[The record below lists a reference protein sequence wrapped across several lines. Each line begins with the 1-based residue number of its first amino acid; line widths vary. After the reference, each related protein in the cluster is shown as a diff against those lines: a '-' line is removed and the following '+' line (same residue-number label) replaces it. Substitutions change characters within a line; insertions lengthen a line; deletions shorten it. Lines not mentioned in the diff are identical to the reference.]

1 MNTQHA
7 YASQA
12 HRSDRSAGTRRFAIW
27 LALFACLGLIAPTVS
42 AQEGNDVDLSD
53 SVAIEPLD
61 PGKVDAFYGA
71 YTENVPI
78 EIPAFRGLEPKL
90 GLSYNSSG
98 RNGYLGMG
106 WSLSGFSVIERA
118 SPGRGAPRYGT
129 ANDIW
134 LLDGQELIPCA
145 VGSLSPSCVVGSV
158 VSRGTHST
166 RIENYQRIRF
176 EPASPYGARWVIT
189 DQRGTQYIY
198 SAKHTVG
205 GEVFQ
210 YWLERIV
217 DTRGNTVIFGYTLDG
232 TNNWLYPSWISYNRT
247 MIRLYN
253 QDPATTPDHRMQRAT
268 GKGIAT
274 MVRRLGSIVIDVQA
288 PSGVWQRLR
297 AYQLAYST
305 SLHSKRSQLV
315 SVRQYGRDAAIDGWG
330 QVVGGTALPA
340 RTFSWAGEVL
350 GPTPATT
357 VSTNPQTAGAY
368 GKSVHTRVFAD
379 LNGDNRSDL
388 LLIGGS
394 SVNDG
399 ATLRWAHASGG
410 GNYGALQIAKVAA
423 TGTFRG
429 DNFKPH
435 SADVNGDG
443 LTDAVFMW
451 GSSADAGAKVHV
463 VLARP
468 TTTIG
473 GATYVA
479 DSLVSHTLTTT
490 GRYSGNGWR
499 NKFMADVNGDGRDD
513 AVFVYTSA
521 SSNAGVK
528 ILVSLASSQ
537 AGNPNVVSFGPL
549 TLSTPQTTG
558 NFVTNWKRSMADV
571 NGDGRMDMVWLYHGT
586 GTKVAVSLSNGD
598 GSFAPLQTS
607 TAEGTSTYS
616 SDGWDG
622 RAVMSDV
629 NGDGKLDAVWTYGA
643 ASANNNGTRV
653 HVRLSNGDGSFGP
666 LIVNTPRTTGVYGNQ
681 NWSSRG
687 IADVN
692 GDNLPDAIWFYSYY
706 YECYAPPGYLCNSA
720 NLNLGRKMEVSLNL
734 GDGRFGPGQ
743 RIDISYTG
751 YYGTPWSIH
760 MADVDGNGIQEPV
773 WLLLGQ
779 ADSDIGTF
787 QHRDWVNLGVRV
799 RATSAATTR
808 LLMTRSGNGMGAT
821 TDITYTPSSNWSNQT
836 MPLVTDTVSSI
847 RTDAGFGDAADRY
860 AETKYTYIGG
870 LYDALSR
877 RFLGF
882 RTVERTLPCVQG
894 ETACP
899 KDVTV
904 YSQNYGSV
912 SKPILVNRLRGDGR
926 LMAATQQMYSSGTHG
941 PVAYEGPY
949 ISQLIR
955 TVEYSYEPDAT
966 LPTYPADGVWLPC
979 PTTSCRRTS
988 IDYAYDQWWTVAA
1001 DPSQEAERSR
1011 WRFGRTSTAVHYGDI
1026 GSTDGVGNPTGDD
1039 HVEYFYAGINPEKFI
1054 VLPAAH
1060 NLYRYPWSTYADL
1073 IQASMTYYDG
1083 MGSWSSAPTVG
1094 NPTQTLN
1101 LHKESNSWVPRYFS
1115 YDSYGN
1121 LRTTTDERNFVTST
1135 EYDTTFNLYP
1145 VRSTR
1150 ALGQAEAEVSEIGWM
1165 FPCAAQERTVG
1176 PNGADDTTI
1185 VQYDQLCRKI
1195 RADQPLGA
1203 YKTWAYLDFGS
1214 PGLQRILETEPSDRG
1229 TATIST
1235 DRRFDGF
1242 GRTNRTRV
1250 NNSVC
1255 DFTLYNA
1262 RGQTR
1267 KVRSASYDCADSSTA
1282 QGTETFFDA
1291 LDRPIRVVKPN
1302 STTVT
1307 TSYAYNRW
1315 KYIVDEEGKW
1325 RAQSQDA
1332 YGRVIAEAHLLDG
1345 QWRYNNYSYDALG
1358 RLIQVTD
1365 PASNLWSYTYDSL
1378 GRKIAERDPDRGT
1391 LTYEYFADG
1400 LLRARVDARG
1410 QRTEWSYDG
1419 LGRKR
1424 TETLRAGTAQ
1434 AQAYTWTYDQ
1444 ARSEGATVYRNRGRL
1459 TSQTEPTGGTTYDY
1473 DLAGNLVRRIKT
1485 IDGVAYTFRH
1495 SYYPGRRL
1503 KTTTYPDN
1511 STLGSNAAP
1520 LGYDDYGR
1528 LEWLPEFRVG
1538 AAYNAAGLV
1547 AGISA
1552 YQGDY
1557 YGGCGSPDLP
1567 RVRQSFAYDSLNRLT
1582 RLKVDRQI
1590 GYWSIP
1596 EIEGDPCWLT
1606 NFADQ
1611 QALQDY
1617 TYTYTA
1623 TDRIHTITNAM
1634 DANDNRT
1641 FGYDDIGRLR
1651 SATTSAAYGGTQ
1663 SFAYDD
1669 AHNMTYNSRI
1679 GTYSYPAAGSSSV
1692 RPHAVLAAGAGSY
1705 GYDAAGNMTSRA
1717 GIAMVWDGA
1726 NRLVAHGAAAYAY
1739 DGEGQRVKKV
1749 SGGLTTHYPAPDYEV
1764 AAGVV
1769 TRYASIAGKKVAK
1782 RVGTT
1787 IFWLNTDHLGSVDLI
1802 TDSNRNPIQRMRHHA
1817 FGERASAQ
1825 SVHVEQTG
1833 FLGELRDA
1841 ESGLIYQ
1848 RVRYYDPVLA
1858 RYTSPDWLE
1867 TTKRGVGTNRYA
1879 YALNDP
1885 VNLVDNGNSSAFL
1898 VNHLINHLPQM
1909 FPNGLTMTVSGV
1921 FQPGMIPAL
1930 GTPAELRHLT
1940 PSGSLGVGVQIL
1952 DSHGQHNADIGVYGQ
1967 SGMGASLPFGAMMG
1981 LFSSTVDKSGWT
1993 WGNHVAGGLNALMSM
2008 NLPAMLVGYAHVDI
2022 GFQNTSLWAMDGG
2035 ENYHTGLDNIMG
2047 RWNAGLEFDGSG
2059 NFQGAGIGMSLLGKK
2074 PMSWGMAGDYSRTH
2088 VFWSY
2093 QGQPGTVNYS
2103 AITAPIDHFLGSGFS
2118 SLHDPFW
2125 HDPFGSSTYSY
2136 NDPFHH
2142 NTSSSWGSGSWW

>member
-1 MNTQHA
+1 MDMQHA
-7 YASQA
+7 NASRTNASQA
-12 HRSDRSAGTRRFAIW
+12 NGNGRSVRARGFAVW
-27 LALFACLGLIAPTVS
+27 LALIACLGFASTTAS
-42 AQEGNDVDLSD
+42 AQEGEDVDLAD

-71 YTENVPI
+71 YTENVSI
-78 EIPAFRGLEPKL
+78 EVPAFRGLEPKL

-118 SPGRGAPRYGT
+118 SPGRGAPRYGAT
-129 ANDIW
+129 VGDIW

-145 VGSLSPSCVVGSV
+145 TGSLSPSCVLGSV

-176 EPASPYGARWVIT
+176 EPTSPSGARWVIT
-189 DQRGTQYIY
+189 DQNGTQYIY
-198 SAKHTVG
+198 SARHTVG

-217 DTRGNTVIFGYTLDG
+217 DTRGNTVTFAYTVDAA
-232 TNNWLYPSWISYNRT
+232 NNWMYPYSIGYNRT
-247 MIRLYN
+247 SIRFYH

-315 SVRQYGRDAAIDGWG
+315 SVRQYGRDAAFDAGG
-330 QVVGGTALPA
+330 QITGGTALPA

-350 GPTPATT
+350 GPTTA
-357 VSTNPQTAGAY
+357 VNTNPQTAGSY
-368 GKSVHTRVFAD
+368 GKSVLTRVFAD

-394 SVNDG
+394 TLNDG
-399 ATLRWAHASGG
+399 ANLRWAHASGG

-429 DNFKPH
+429 ANYKPH

-443 LTDAVFMW
+443 LTDVVFMW
-451 GSSADAGAKVHV
+451 GSSAAAGAKVHV

-521 SSNAGVK
+521 ASNTGVK
-528 ILVSLASSQ
+528 TLVSLASSQ

-549 TLSTPQTTG
+549 TLSTPQATG

-571 NGDGRMDMVWLYHGT
+571 NGDGRMDMVWLFHGT
-586 GTKVAVSLSNGD
+586 GAKVAVSLSNGD

-607 TAEGTSTYS
+607 TAEGTSNYNN
-616 SDGWDG
+616 DGWNG
-622 RAVMSDV
+622 HAVMSDV

-643 ASANNNGTRV
+643 ATVNSNGTRV

-666 LIVNTPRTTGVYGNQ
+666 LIISTPQTTGAYGNE
-681 NWSSRG
+681 NWSSKG
-687 IADVN
+687 VADVN
-692 GDNLPDAIWFYSYY
+692 GDNLPDALWFYSYY
-706 YECYAPPGYLCNSA
+706 FECYAPPGYVCNVQ
-720 NLNLGRKMEVSLNL
+720 NQNLGRRMEVSLNL

-743 RIDISYTG
+743 RVVVSTTG

-760 MADVDGNGIQEPV
+760 MADVDGNGVQEPV

-779 ADSDIGTF
+779 VASEIGTF
-787 QHRDWVNLGVRV
+787 QHSHWVNLGVRV
-799 RATSAATTR
+799 KATLTATTR
-808 LLMTRSGNGMGAT
+808 LLMTRSSNGMGAT
-821 TDITYTPSSNWSNQT
+821 TDITYTPSSTWTNQT

-847 RTDAGFGDAADRY
+847 RTDAGFGAAADRY
-860 AETKYTYIGG
+860 AETKYSYIGG

-912 SKPILVNRLRGDGR
+912 SKPVLVNRLGGDGR
-926 LMAATQQMYSSGTHG
+926 LLAATQQMYNTGTHG
-941 PVAYEGPY
+941 PIAHEGPY

-955 TVEYSYEPDAT
+955 TIEYSYNSAAT
-966 LPTYPADGVWLPC
+966 LPSYPADGVWLPC
-979 PTTSCRRTS
+979 PTASCRRTS
-988 IDYAYDQWWTVAA
+988 VDHAYDQWWTVTT
-1001 DPSQEAERSR
+1001 DPAQEAERSR
-1011 WRFGRTSTAVHYGDI
+1011 WRFGRASTVVHYGDI
-1026 GSTDGVGNPTGDD
+1026 GSTDGVANPTGDD
-1039 HVEYFYAGINPEKFI
+1039 HLEYFFAGINPEKFI
-1054 VLPAAH
+1054 VAPAAH
-1060 NLYRYPWSTYADL
+1060 NVYRYPWSTSADL
-1073 IQASMTYYDG
+1073 LQSSLTYYDG
-1083 MGSWSSAPTVG
+1083 MGSWASAPTTG

-1101 LHKESNSWVPRYFS
+1101 LHKESNTWVSRYAS
-1115 YDSYGN
+1115 YDGYGN
-1121 LRTTTDERNFVTST
+1121 QRTSTDERGYVTST
-1135 EYDTTFNLYP
+1135 DYDTAFNLYP
-1145 VRSTR
+1145 VRTTR
-1150 ALGQAEAEVSEIGWM
+1150 ALGQAEQEVTETGWL
-1165 FPCAAQERTVG
+1165 FPCATQERSVG

-1185 VQYDQLCRKI
+1185 VQYDPLCRKT
-1195 RADQPLGA
+1195 RVGQPLGA
-1203 YKTWAYLDFGS
+1203 YKTWAYLDFGTPS
-1214 PGLQRILETEPSDRG
+1214 LQRIVETEPSDRG
-1229 TATIST
+1229 TGVIST
-1235 DRRFDGF
+1235 ERRFDGF
-1242 GRTNRTRV
+1242 SRTNRNRV
-1250 NNSVC
+1250 NGYVC
-1255 DFTLYNA
+1255 DHTLYNA
-1262 RGQTR
+1262 RGQVR
-1267 KVRSASYDCADSSTA
+1267 KQNSPSFDCTDAWTV
-1282 QGTETFFDA
+1282 GTETFFDA

-1302 STTVT
+1302 NTVVT
-1307 TSYAYNRW
+1307 TSYTYHRW
-1315 KYIVDEEGKW
+1315 KYIVDEENKW
-1325 RAQSQDA
+1325 RAQLQDA
-1332 YGRVIAEAHLLDG
+1332 YGRVTAEAHQLDG
-1345 QWRYNNYSYDALG
+1345 VWRQSNYSYDALG
-1358 RLIQVTD
+1358 HLTQVTD

-1378 GRKIAERDPDRGT
+1378 GRKIVERDPDRGT

-1400 LLRARVDARG
+1400 ALRARVDARG

-1424 TETLRAGTAQ
+1424 SETLRAGTAQ

-1444 ARSEGATVYRNRGRL
+1444 ARTEGATVYRNRGRL
-1459 TSQTEPTGGTTYDY
+1459 TAQTEPTGGTTYDY

-1485 IDGVAYTFRH
+1485 IDGIAYTFRH
-1495 SYYPGRRL
+1495 GYYPGRRL
-1503 KTTTYPDN
+1503 KSTTYPDN
-1511 STLGSNAAP
+1511 TTLGTSSGP
-1520 LGYDDYGR
+1520 LEYDVFGR
-1528 LEWLPEFRVG
+1528 LEWLPELRVG

-1547 AGISA
+1547 VGISA

-1557 YGGCGSPDLP
+1557 YGGCGSPNLP
-1567 RVRQSFAYDSLNRLT
+1567 RVRQAFAYDSQNRLT
-1582 RLKVDRQI
+1582 RLKVDKQL

-1606 NFADQ
+1606 HFADE

-1623 TDRIHTITNAM
+1623 TDRIQTITNAM
-1634 DANDNRT
+1634 DVNDNRS
-1641 FGYDDIGRLR
+1641 FAYDDIGRLR

-1663 SFAYDD
+1663 SFTYDD

-1679 GTYSYPAAGSSSV
+1679 GTYSYPAAGAGSV
-1692 RPHAVLAAGAGSY
+1692 RPHAVLVAGTGSY
-1705 GYDAAGNMTSRA
+1705 GYDAAGNMTSRT
-1717 GIAMVWDGA
+1717 GNPMTWDGA

-1739 DGEGQRVKKV
+1739 DGEGQRVKKI
-1749 SGGLTTHYPAPDYEV
+1749 SGGLITHYPAPDYEV
-1764 AAGVV
+1764 TAGVV

-1782 RVGTT
+1782 RVGGT
-1787 IFWLNTDHLGSVDLI
+1787 IFWLNTDHLGSVDMV
-1802 TDSNRNPIQRMRHHA
+1802 TDSNRNAVQRMRNHA
-1817 FGERASAQ
+1817 YGERASAQ
-1825 SVHVEQTG
+1825 SAHVEQTG

-1879 YALNDP
+1879 YSLNDP
-1885 VNLVDNGNSSAFL
+1885 VNLIDNGNSAAFL
-1898 VNHLINHLPQM
+1898 MNHVINGLPQM
-1909 FPNGLTMTVSGV
+1909 FPNGFTMTASAG
-1921 FQPGMIPAL
+1921 FQPGMISAL
-1930 GTPAELRHLT
+1930 GTPAQLQHLT
-1940 PSGSLGVGVQIL
+1940 PSGSLGVGVQVL

-1967 SGMGASLPFGAMMG
+1967 YGAGASLPFGSMLG
-1981 LFSSTVDKSGWT
+1981 LFSGTVDKSGWT
-1993 WGNHVAGGLNALMSM
+1993 WSNHVAGGLNTMMSM
-2008 NLPAMLVGYAHVDI
+2008 NLTAMLVGYAHVEV
-2022 GFQNTSLWAMDGG
+2022 GFQNSSLWAMDGS
-2035 ENYHTGLDNIMG
+2035 ESFHTGVDNLMG
-2047 RWNAGLEFDGSG
+2047 RWNAGLDFDESG
-2059 NFQGAGIGMSLLGKK
+2059 GFQGASLGMSLLGRK
-2074 PMSWGMAGDYSRTH
+2074 PMSWGMAGDYSRTN

-2093 QGQPGTVNYS
+2093 QGKPSSVNYD
-2103 AITAPIDHFLGSGFS
+2103 AFAPQINQYLGSGFS
-2118 SLHDPFW
+2118 NIHDPFFY
-2125 HDPFGSSTYSY
+2125 DPFGSNFY
-2136 NDPFHH
+2136 NDPFGQ
-2142 NTSSSWGSGSWW
+2142 NTSSPWGW

>member
-1 MNTQHA
+1 MDMQHA
-7 YASQA
+7 NASQA
-12 HRSDRSAGTRRFAIW
+12 MGNRRSVWARRFAVW
-27 LALFACLGLIAPTVS
+27 LALIACLGLVASTAS
-42 AQEGNDVDLSD
+42 AQEGNDVDLAD

-78 EIPAFRGLEPKL
+78 EVPAFRGLEPKL
-90 GLSYNSSG
+90 SLNYNSSG

-129 ANDIW
+129 IVDDIW

-145 VGSLSPSCVVGSV
+145 SGSLSPSCVVGSV

-166 RIENYQRIRF
+166 RIENYQRIRY
-176 EPASPYGARWVIT
+176 EPASPYGARWLIT

-198 SAKHTVG
+198 SARHTVG

-217 DTRGNTVIFGYTLDG
+217 DTRGNTVNFTFALDFA
-232 TNNWLYPSWISYNRT
+232 NNWLYPSSISYNNT
-247 MIRLYN
+247 KTIIRLYH
-253 QDPATTPDHRMQRAT
+253 QDPATTPNHRVQRAT

-288 PSGVWQRLR
+288 PSGAWQRLR
-297 AYQLAYST
+297 AYQLAYSS

-315 SVRQYGRDAAIDGWG
+315 SVRQYGRDAAIDAWG
-330 QVVGGTALPA
+330 QVTSGSALPA
-340 RTFSWAGEVL
+340 RTFSWSNEVL
-350 GPTPATT
+350 GPTTPVNTD
-357 VSTNPQTAGAY
+357 PQTAGTY
-368 GKSVHTRVFAD
+368 GKSAHTRVFAD

-388 LLIGGS
+388 LIIGGS
-394 SVNDG
+394 NAGDG
-399 ATLRWAHASGG
+399 ANLRWAHASGG
-410 GNYGALQIAKVAA
+410 GNYGALQTAKVAA

-451 GSSADAGAKVHV
+451 GSNAAAGAKVHV

-479 DSLVSHTLTTT
+479 NSLVSHTLTTA

-513 AVFVYTSA
+513 AVFVYTA
-521 SSNAGVK
+521 DTSNTGVK
-528 ILVSLASSQ
+528 IAVSLASSQ
-537 AGNPNVVSFGPL
+537 AGNPGSVSFG
-549 TLSTPQTTG
+549 TMQLSTPQATG

-571 NGDGRMDMVWLYHGT
+571 NGDGRMDMVWLFHGT
-586 GTKVAVSLSNGD
+586 GAKMAVSLSNGD
-598 GSFAPLQTS
+598 GTFAPLQTS
-607 TAEGTSTYS
+607 NAEGTSNYNN
-616 SDGWDG
+616 DGWNG
-622 RAVMSDV
+622 HAVMSDV

-643 ASANNNGTRV
+643 ATANNNGTRV

-666 LIVNTPRTTGVYGNQ
+666 LIISTPQSTGVYGNE
-681 NWSSRG
+681 NWSSKG

-692 GDNLPDAIWFYSYY
+692 GDNLPDAVWFYSYY
-706 YECYAPPGYLCNSA
+706 FECHAPPGYVCTVQNQ
-720 NLNLGRKMEVSLNL
+720 NLGRRMEVSLNL

-743 RIDISYTG
+743 RINVSSTG

-760 MADVDGNGIQEPV
+760 MADVDGNGVQEPV

-779 ADSDIGTF
+779 VASEIGAF
-787 QHRDWVNLGVRV
+787 QHSNWVNLGVRV

-808 LLMTRSGNGMGAT
+808 LLMTRSNNGMGAS
-821 TDITYTPSSNWSNQT
+821 TDIRYTPSSVWSNQT

-847 RTDAGFGDAADRY
+847 RTDSGFGADADRY

-882 RTVERTLPCVQG
+882 RTVERTLPCIQG

-904 YSQNYGSV
+904 YSQNYGSI
-912 SKPILVNRLRGDGR
+912 SKPVLVNRLGGDGR
-926 LMAATQQMYSSGTHG
+926 LMAATQQMYSTGTHG
-941 PVAYEGPY
+941 PVAHEGPY

-955 TVEYSYEPDAT
+955 TIEYSYNSAAA

-979 PTTSCRRTS
+979 PAASCRRTS
-988 IDYAYDQWWTVAA
+988 IDYAYDQWWTITS
-1001 DPSQEAERSR
+1001 DPAQEAERSR
-1011 WRFGRTSTAVHYGDI
+1011 WRFGRASTVVHYGDI

-1039 HVEYFYAGINPEKFI
+1039 HLEYFYAGINPEKFI

-1060 NLYRYPWSTYADL
+1060 NLYRYPWSTNADL
-1073 IQASMTYYDG
+1073 LQASLTYYDG
-1083 MGSWSSAPTVG
+1083 MGSWSSAPITG
-1094 NPTQTLN
+1094 NPTQELN
-1101 LHKESNSWVPRYFS
+1101 LHKESNSWIPRYRS

-1121 LRTTTDERNFVTST
+1121 PRTTTDERGYVTST

-1145 VRSTR
+1145 VRMTR
-1150 ALGQAEAEVSEIGWM
+1150 ALGQAEAETSETNWM

-1176 PNGADDTTI
+1176 ANGADDTIT

-1214 PGLQRILETEPSDRG
+1214 PSMQRIVETEPSDRG
-1229 TATIST
+1229 TAVITT
-1235 DRRFDGF
+1235 DRRFDGL

-1250 NNSVC
+1250 NGYVC
-1255 DFTLYNA
+1255 DFARYNA
-1262 RGQTR
+1262 RGQ
-1267 KVRSASYDCADSSTA
+1267 VRQQRAPSYACVDNWTG
-1282 QGTETFFDA
+1282 GTETFFDA
-1291 LDRPIRVVKPN
+1291 LDRPVRVVKPN
-1302 STTVT
+1302 STVVT
-1307 TSYAYNRW
+1307 TMYSHDRW
-1315 KYIVDEEGKW
+1315 KYIVDEDSKW
-1325 RAQSQDA
+1325 RAQLQDA
-1332 YGRVIAEAHLLDG
+1332 YGRVIAEAYYLDG
-1345 QWRYNNYSYDALG
+1345 LWRYSNYSYDALG

-1391 LTYEYFADG
+1391 LTYEYFADSS
-1400 LLRARVDARG
+1400 LRARVDARG

-1459 TSQTEPTGGTTYDY
+1459 TSQTEPTGGTTFDY
-1473 DLAGNLVRRIKT
+1473 DLAGSLVRRIKT
-1485 IDGVAYTFRH
+1485 IDGVPYTFRH

-1557 YGGCGSPDLP
+1557 YGGCGSPNLP

-1582 RLKVDRQI
+1582 RLKIDKQL
-1590 GYWSIP
+1590 GYWNVP
-1596 EIEGDPCWLT
+1596 EFEGDPCWLT
-1606 NFADQ
+1606 NFADE

-1617 TYTYTA
+1617 TYTYTV
-1623 TDRIHTITNAM
+1623 TDRIQTITNAL
-1634 DANDNRT
+1634 DANDNRS
-1641 FGYDDIGRLR
+1641 FAYDDIGRLR
-1651 SATTSAAYGGTQ
+1651 TATTSAAYGGTQ
-1663 SFAYDD
+1663 SFSYDD

-1679 GTYSYPAAGSSSV
+1679 GTYSYPAAGPGSV
-1692 RPHAVLAAGAGSY
+1692 RPHAVLVAGAGSY
-1705 GYDAAGNMTSRA
+1705 GYDAAGNMTARA
-1717 GIAMVWDGA
+1717 GNAMTWDGA

-1749 SGGLTTHYPAPDYEV
+1749 SGGLITHYPSPDYEV

-1782 RVGTT
+1782 RVGSTMS
-1787 IFWLNTDHLGSVDLI
+1787 WLNTDHLGSVDLI
-1802 TDSNRNPIQRMRHHA
+1802 TDSNRNAIQRMRNHA

-1825 SVHVEQTG
+1825 SAHVEQTG

-1879 YALNDP
+1879 YSLNDP
-1885 VNLVDNGNSSAFL
+1885 VNLVDNGNSAAFL
-1898 VNHLINHLPQM
+1898 MNHIVNQLPQM
-1909 FPNGLTMTVSGV
+1909 FPNGFTVTTSAV
-1921 FQPGMIPAL
+1921 FQPGMLPAL
-1930 GTPAELRHLT
+1930 ATPAELQSLT
-1940 PSGSLGVGVQIL
+1940 PSGSIGMGMQVL
-1952 DSHGQHNADIGVYGQ
+1952 DSHGQYNADLGFYGQ
-1967 SGMGASLPFGAMMG
+1967 SGVGASLPFGAMMG
-1981 LFSSTVDKSGWT
+1981 LFSGAVDKSGWT
-1993 WGNHVAGGLNALMSM
+1993 WSNHVAGGLNTLMSM
-2008 NLPAMLVGYAHVDI
+2008 NLPAMLVGYASVDI
-2022 GFQNTSLWAMDGG
+2022 GFQNTSLWAMNGG
-2035 ENYHTGLDNIMG
+2035 ENYHTGVDNLMG
-2047 RWNAGLEFDGSG
+2047 RWNTGLEFDGNG
-2059 NFQGAGIGMSLLGKK
+2059 AFQGASFGMSLLGRK
-2074 PMSWGMAGDYSRTH
+2074 PMSWGLAGDYSRTS

-2093 QGQPGTVNYS
+2093 QGQPATVNYELL
-2103 AITAPIDHFLGSGFS
+2103 APPIDQFLGSGFS
-2118 SLHDPFW
+2118 SLNDPFW
-2125 HDPFGSSTYSY
+2125 NDPFSSSNNSY
-2136 NDPFHH
+2136 NDPFSQS
-2142 NTSSSWGSGSWW
+2142 NSWSWGW